1 MVSNEKYKDWIK
13 NANDKHKAYC
23 TVCLNKFS
31 VAGQGIK
38 ALDIHVEGKGH
49 KDKCKQSEYQSKF
62 ASVNRSE
69 ETAEK

>member
-31 VAGQGIK
+31 VAGQGIR
-38 ALDIHVEGKGH
+38 ALDIHVEE
-49 KDKCKQSEYQSKF
+49 KDIKTNVSNLKIK
-62 ASVNRSE
+62 VNLHQ
-69 ETAEK
+69 